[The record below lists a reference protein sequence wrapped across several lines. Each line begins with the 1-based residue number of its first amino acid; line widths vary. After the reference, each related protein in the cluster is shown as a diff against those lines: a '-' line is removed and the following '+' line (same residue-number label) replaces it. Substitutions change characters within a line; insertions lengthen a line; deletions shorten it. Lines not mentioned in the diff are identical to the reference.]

1 MQDKGYNEPT
11 PIVVLVLF
19 MLITRPIVKHE
30 EITLL
35 NLNLANVIL
44 VNRLMHF
51 TLNYLV
57 TNYDRKKKME
67 KKFWLLIFI

>member
-19 MLITRPIVKHE
+19 MLITRPIVEHK

-57 TNYDRKKKME
+57 TNYDRKKNK
-67 KKFWLLIFI
+67 

>member
-57 TNYDRKKKME
+57 TNYDRKKK
-67 KKFWLLIFI
+67 K